1 MDIKPLDDVMNYFS
15 FIFLTYISLFLV
27 VIINF
32 FKTIHITKK
41 IISKDTKKI
50 IFTDLIISV
59 ICGIAMYY
67 GMLFMGV
74 LADNDALNWSYWNK
88 WLMFIGATSFVI
100 FIINLI
106 IVLRNKNKC

>member
-1 MDIKPLDDVMNYFS
+1 M
-15 FIFLTYISLFLV
+15 YIL
-27 VIINF
+27 
-32 FKTIHITKK
+32 
-41 IISKDTKKI
+41 
-50 IFTDLIISV
+50 
-59 ICGIAMYY
+59 
-67 GMLFMGV
+67 MGV